1 MQIPPPQLFVSLTTY
16 FVLIKKQNETKIG
29 KDQLIIFPLNISVI
43 LGNSVAILILLVTFG
58 TLKFSGLLC

>member
-1 MQIPPPQLFVSLTTY
+1 MQIPPPQLFVSLITY
-16 FVLIKKQNETKIG
+16 FLLIKKQNETKIG